1 MARKRKAAVSRNPVT
16 AASLLPRDM
25 GEAYR
30 GGIRRP
36 NIVTGNVDVDKTRL
50 ARIASGGGLGVGAPA
65 TRQGAAGTRT
75 AGMLIDNVQTSRA
88 FLSGYALEAYRTS
101 FANGLNNRSGTYDV
115 PGYFVQMNQLNGGIL
130 YWPVTLQ
137 EKYQWF
143 RYFCYFLDDK
153 HLGQVL
159 MANGTQKSI
168 KDIQVGDEVI
178 TGQGTIRRVAEKIER
193 QCSDQ
198 KAVEIGVWC
207 LQNSSLVTHEHPF
220 YILRRNKVKKDECHY
235 RDGIDFS
242 PEWVEAEKIEVGD
255 YVLMAPYKPEKQSN
269 LTKDEASFLGYY
281 ASEGSLV
288 WGLRCTSTV
297 GDEGEKRAS
306 GWKWHQEKV
315 KVPIGATFTL
325 HKDEENTIGK
335 SIIDLCLR
343 VFNVEAKIIRRRNN
357 TIEIGV
363 YSRIIGEF
371 CHLHV
376 GCGSIDKSLS
386 RDLLDASIES
396 KKAFL
401 LAYAEGDGHQYLDGY
416 NKGKLLI
423 VTASESLASQ
433 VQVLAISAGVMCR
446 IAKYE
451 RKNDKWSNNPIWH
464 VTIPSWC
471 ADALVVGSSKWEKS
485 DSPRDRHCALFVN
498 GYAAFKV
505 EHVAYMEKE
514 GTVYNLELDAQG
526 DEKSFICNGMIAHN
540 CRTDAYVGR
549 ALDLLTSLPM
559 SKLTLNMPKMEGKEK
574 LRKEIQSFYQYQ
586 IEKIGLE
593 EICYNILFER
603 NVIGNCFLFHEFSE
617 ETQMWER
624 VVILPPEE
632 VYVFQLPFSDHR
644 RVEYRPERLMALIK
658 SDGKEMI
665 LGQSGLSEDIVKHIP
680 EEISEMVRRE
690 GCIVMDSDP
699 MTGSFVAHISRGRH
713 PYMDLGASILERV
726 LIPLLQNEN
735 YRYTQLSLANRN
747 MTPKNLIN
755 AVGLLQEELDDL
767 RTQVD
772 LSYLDPDYSIITNYE
787 VNWQQIGAQ
796 DRILNLDSEHER
808 IENQIF
814 AAMGVTRELLT
825 GEGSYSGNKITVE
838 ILNTMFLQERGILKN
853 YIERQLFMPLAE
865 KRGWFEVGAFGAK
878 KYYYPQISFN
888 RLTIRDNQEV
898 FESLFQL
905 YQKGS
910 LNVDII
916 YELFNLNGDE
926 VRDKL
931 LADAF
936 TVKDPTFNRLL
947 EEVHAEVGRNLS
959 QTTNVLDRIAKGLN
973 LTITNPPNVPQGQ
986 GEEGAAPT
994 GFGEGFGAPAA
1005 EAQAEGDTEPLAL
1018 FPKDTPTPKGA
1029 QGVQG
1034 PAKKPTVDEVADAVA
1049 ENLPAHAD
1057 EKDIKDVVDRATKPT
1072 VDEVADAV
1080 VENLPSH
1087 AIEKDIKDVVDSL
1100 QTRRIKKPTLQDVA
1114 DAVAENIPPTA
1125 TDKEIFD
1132 IVNKVTDTK

>member
-1 MARKRKAAVSRNPVT
+1 
-16 AASLLPRDM
+16 
-25 GEAYR
+25 
-30 GGIRRP
+30 
-36 NIVTGNVDVDKTRL
+36 
-50 ARIASGGGLGVGAPA
+50 
-65 TRQGAAGTRT
+65 
-75 AGMLIDNVQTSRA
+75 
-88 FLSGYALEAYRTS
+88 
-101 FANGLNNRSGTYDV
+101 
-115 PGYFVQMNQLNGGIL
+115 
-130 YWPVTLQ
+130 
-137 EKYQWF
+137 
-143 RYFCYFLDDK
+143 
-153 HLGQVL
+153 
-159 MANGTQKSI
+159 
-168 KDIQVGDEVI
+168 
-178 TGQGTIRRVAEKIER
+178 
-193 QCSDQ
+193 
-198 KAVEIGVWC
+198 
-207 LQNSSLVTHEHPF
+207 
-220 YILRRNKVKKDECHY
+220 
-235 RDGIDFS
+235 
-242 PEWVEAEKIEVGD
+242 
-255 YVLMAPYKPEKQSN
+255 
-269 LTKDEASFLGYY
+269 
-281 ASEGSLV
+281 
-288 WGLRCTSTV
+288 
-297 GDEGEKRAS
+297 
-306 GWKWHQEKV
+306 
-315 KVPIGATFTL
+315 
-325 HKDEENTIGK
+325 
-335 SIIDLCLR
+335 
-343 VFNVEAKIIRRRNN
+343 
-357 TIEIGV
+357 
-363 YSRIIGEF
+363 
-371 CHLHV
+371 
-376 GCGSIDKSLS
+376 
-386 RDLLDASIES
+386 
-396 KKAFL
+396 
-401 LAYAEGDGHQYLDGY
+401 
-416 NKGKLLI
+416 
-423 VTASESLASQ
+423 
-433 VQVLAISAGVMCR
+433 
-446 IAKYE
+446 
-451 RKNDKWSNNPIWH
+451 
-464 VTIPSWC
+464 
-471 ADALVVGSSKWEKS
+471 
-485 DSPRDRHCALFVN
+485 
-498 GYAAFKV
+498 
-505 EHVAYMEKE
+505 
-514 GTVYNLELDAQG
+514 
-526 DEKSFICNGMIAHN
+526 
-540 CRTDAYVGR
+540 
-549 ALDLLTSLPM
+549 
-559 SKLTLNMPKMEGKEK
+559 
-574 LRKEIQSFYQYQ
+574 
-586 IEKIGLE
+586 
-593 EICYNILFER
+593 
-603 NVIGNCFLFHEFSE
+603 
-617 ETQMWER
+617 MWER

-658 SDGKEMI
+658 SDGKEMV

-680 EEISEMVRRE
+680 EEIVDMVRKE

-699 MTGSFVAHISRGRH
+699 MTGSFVSHISRGKH
-713 PYMDLGASILERV
+713 PYMDLGTSILERV

-747 MTPKNLIN
+747 MTPKNIIS

-865 KRGWFEVGAFGAK
+865 KHGWFEVGAFGAK

-973 LTITNPPNVPQGQ
+973 LTITNPPNVSQGQ
-986 GEEGAAPT
+986 GGEAGAAPA

-1018 FPKDTPTPKGA
+1018 FPKDTPTPNGA

-1057 EKDIKDVVDRATKPT
+1057 EKDIKDVVDRATKPS
-1072 VDEVADAV
+1072 VDEVADVV

-1087 AIEKDIKDVVDSL
+1087 ASERDVKDVVDGL

-1125 TDKEIFD
+1125 TDGEIFN
-1132 IVNKVTDTK
+1132 IVDRVTDTK

>member
-1 MARKRKAAVSRNPVT
+1 MARKIKAAVSRNPVT
-16 AASLLPRDM
+16 AASLLPREVGD
-25 GEAYR
+25 AYR

-50 ARIASGGGLGVGAPA
+50 ARIASGGGLGVGAQA
-65 TRQGAAGTRT
+65 TRQGAAGART

-101 FANGLNNRSGTYDV
+101 FSNGLNNRSGTYDV

-137 EKYQWF
+137 EKYGWF
-143 RYFCYFLDDK
+143 RY
-153 HLGQVL
+153 
-159 MANGTQKSI
+159 
-168 KDIQVGDEVI
+168 
-178 TGQGTIRRVAEKIER
+178 
-193 QCSDQ
+193 
-198 KAVEIGVWC
+198 
-207 LQNSSLVTHEHPF
+207 
-220 YILRRNKVKKDECHY
+220 
-235 RDGIDFS
+235 
-242 PEWVEAEKIEVGD
+242 
-255 YVLMAPYKPEKQSN
+255 
-269 LTKDEASFLGYY
+269 
-281 ASEGSLV
+281 
-288 WGLRCTSTV
+288 
-297 GDEGEKRAS
+297 
-306 GWKWHQEKV
+306 
-315 KVPIGATFTL
+315 
-325 HKDEENTIGK
+325 
-335 SIIDLCLR
+335 
-343 VFNVEAKIIRRRNN
+343 
-357 TIEIGV
+357 
-363 YSRIIGEF
+363 
-371 CHLHV
+371 
-376 GCGSIDKSLS
+376 
-386 RDLLDASIES
+386 
-396 KKAFL
+396 
-401 LAYAEGDGHQYLDGY
+401 
-416 NKGKLLI
+416 
-423 VTASESLASQ
+423 
-433 VQVLAISAGVMCR
+433 
-446 IAKYE
+446 
-451 RKNDKWSNNPIWH
+451 WS
-464 VTIPSWC
+464 
-471 ADALVVGSSKWEKS
+471 
-485 DSPRDRHCALFVN
+485 
-498 GYAAFKV
+498 
-505 EHVAYMEKE
+505 
-514 GTVYNLELDAQG
+514 
-526 DEKSFICNGMIAHN
+526 
-540 CRTDAYVGR
+540 RTDPYVGR

-574 LRKEIQSFYQYQ
+574 LRKEILSFYQYQ
-586 IEKIGLE
+586 VEKIGLE
-593 EICYNILFER
+593 ELCYNILYER
-603 NVIGNCFLFHEFSE
+603 NVIGNCFAFHEFSE

-632 VYVFQLPFSDHR
+632 VYVFQLPFSDHK

-680 EEISEMVRRE
+680 EEIAEMVRKE

-699 MTGSFVAHISRGRH
+699 MTGSFVAHISRGKH
-713 PYMDLGASILERV
+713 PYMDLGTSILERV

-747 MTPKNLIN
+747 MTPKNIIS

-865 KRGWFEVGAFGAK
+865 KHGWFEVGAFGAK

-959 QTTNVLDRIAKGLN
+959 QTTNVLDRIAKGLS

-986 GEEGAAPT
+986 GGEAGAAPA

-1018 FPKDTPTPKGA
+1018 FPKDTPTPKG
-1029 QGVQG
+1029 VQG

-1057 EKDIKDVVDRATKPT
+1057 ETDIKDVVDRATKPT

-1087 AIEKDIKDVVDSL
+1087 ASEKDIKDVVDSL
-1100 QTRRIKKPTLQDVA
+1100 QTRRIKRPTLQDVA
-1114 DAVAENIPPTA
+1114 DSVAENIPPTA
-1125 TDKEIFD
+1125 TDEEISY
-1132 IVNKVTDTK
+1132 IVDQVTDTKRP